1 MTAKKYKRRRKLI
14 EPALQLKLVSVFVGL
29 AACSIVLQMLLLSI
43 DIKNVARN
51 MPEGAA
57 LEEQLPGILQRMFLF
72 SAGMWLPVTIAVG
85 IVVTHRIAGPVF
97 RFKQHLDSVAK
108 GEVVGACRI
117 RKRDELHGLCDSLNR
132 GLAAAYASVPPS
144 EETVRKRDAEFPATH
159 EEAESAENQAA

>member
-97 RFKQHLDSVAK
+97 RFKQHLNSVAK

-144 EETVRKRDAEFPATH
+144 EEADGEANAQFCPSEDKAEPAG
-159 EEAESAENQAA
+159 NQAA